1 MKDKLPLSLPPEE
14 ALKIGTDAYIYGYPL
29 VLMDVTREVMT
40 AVPKPG
46 ARKAPVNQFV
56 HLREFPDHTFTDV
69 VSPNVDTLY
78 SVAWLDLS
86 KGPIVLSLPD
96 AGDRYYLMPM
106 LDAWTNVFAAPG
118 KRTTGPKKGDFA
130 IIGPQWLG
138 RPPEEMQVIYCPTNM
153 AWLIGRTQTNGK
165 NDYAAVH
172 AIQDQYRLTPLS
184 AWGKAYTPPANL
196 PVKDGIDARMP
207 PVEQIAKMSASAFFT
222 RLNTLMKSN
231 APAYAD
237 TPAIQRFAAVGIA
250 PGRRFDLKSFE
261 GGVAERL
268 EASVREAQARIA
280 AEAQKSHGTT
290 VNGWSILP
298 DNTAN
303 FGTDYPWRAVVA
315 MVGLGA
321 NLPED
326 AVYPHAT
333 ADSEGQPFV
342 GTNKYVIRFEK
353 GQLPPARAFWSITMY
368 NAQQFLVQN
377 PIHRYAIG
385 DRDKLKFDA
394 DGSLPIYVQSV
405 SPGQD
410 KESNWLPTPH
420 DSFNLFMR
428 LYWPTD
434 EVLNGRW
441 TIPAVERVHD

>member
-1 MKDKLPLSLPPEE
+1 MKDKLPLSLSPEE
-14 ALKIGTDAYIYGYPL
+14 ALKIATDAYIYGYPL

-46 ARKAPVNQFV
+46 ARKAPVN
-56 HLREFPDHTFTDV
+56 R
-69 VSPNVDTLY
+69 
-78 SVAWLDLS
+78 
-86 KGPIVLSLPD
+86 
-96 AGDRYYLMPM
+96 
-106 LDAWTNVFAAPG
+106 
-118 KRTTGPKKGDFA
+118 
-130 IIGPQWLG
+130 
-138 RPPEEMQVIYCPTNM
+138 
-153 AWLIGRTQTNGK
+153 
-165 NDYAAVH
+165 
-172 AIQDQYRLTPLS
+172 
-184 AWGKAYTPPANL
+184 
-196 PVKDGIDARMP
+196 
-207 PVEQIAKMSASAFFT
+207 
-222 RLNTLMKSN
+222 
-231 APAYAD
+231 
-237 TPAIQRFAAVGIA
+237 
-250 PGRRFDLKSFE
+250 
-261 GGVAERL
+261 
-268 EASVREAQARIA
+268 
-280 AEAQKSHGTT
+280 
-290 VNGWSILP
+290 SILP

-303 FGTDYPWRAVVA
+303 FGTDYAWRAVVA

>member
-1 MKDKLPLSLPPEE
+1 
-14 ALKIGTDAYIYGYPL
+14 
-29 VLMDVTREVMT
+29 
-40 AVPKPG
+40 
-46 ARKAPVNQFV
+46 
-56 HLREFPDHTFTDV
+56 
-69 VSPNVDTLY
+69 
-78 SVAWLDLS
+78 
-86 KGPIVLSLPD
+86 
-96 AGDRYYLMPM
+96 
-106 LDAWTNVFAAPG
+106 
-118 KRTTGPKKGDFA
+118 
-130 IIGPQWLG
+130 
-138 RPPEEMQVIYCPTNM
+138 
-153 AWLIGRTQTNGK
+153 
-165 NDYAAVH
+165 
-172 AIQDQYRLTPLS
+172 
-184 AWGKAYTPPANL
+184 
-196 PVKDGIDARMP
+196 
-207 PVEQIAKMSASAFFT
+207 
-222 RLNTLMKSN
+222 
-231 APAYAD
+231 
-237 TPAIQRFAAVGIA
+237 
-250 PGRRFDLKSFE
+250 
-261 GGVAERL
+261 
-268 EASVREAQARIA
+268 
-280 AEAQKSHGTT
+280 
-290 VNGWSILP
+290 LP

-303 FGTDYPWRAVVA
+303 FGTDYAWRAVVA

-410 KESNWLPTPH
+410 KESNWLPTPR

-428 LYWPTD
+428 MYWPTD

-441 TIPAVERVHD
+441 TIPPVERVHD